1 MLMRGRTIL
10 MIAAATVFLNTT
22 ACKKRVLGEPDSPA
36 QMTQKEFEQRRHE
49 ASAFR
54 KVDTGKKLGGPGVFV
69 DPPLS
74 PRVLVEVQGT
84 AMRSTFRLDT
94 RDLGGGT
101 LGPPMVDNLAVYNV
115 AHRRSGA
122 VCEISVTDLS
132 RKIAIH
138 EWQYGD
144 TPTGYR
150 RGACGPLVPGEYE
163 VAVLAGPATGQAR
176 FRVAENGSVQG
187 LAWDDAVS
195 VAEVERKLRENSRG
209 GLQPHRRDAGA
220 CIVEGRSIAWPE
232 TTGSV
237 VPSTKRPE
245 VPTQ

>member
-1 MLMRGRTIL
+1 MRGRTIL

-101 LGPPMVDNLAVYNV
+101 LGPTWQSTMLRTVGAAQSARY
-115 AHRRSGA
+115 RSQ
-122 VCEISVTDLS
+122 ISVGRS
-132 RKIAIH
+132 
-138 EWQYGD
+138 
-144 TPTGYR
+144 PSM
-150 RGACGPLVPGEYE
+150 
-163 VAVLAGPATGQAR
+163 
-176 FRVAENGSVQG
+176 NGSM
-187 LAWDDAVS
+187 AI
-195 VAEVERKLRENSRG
+195 
-209 GLQPHRRDAGA
+209 LQPGTDVGRAG
-220 CIVEGRSIAWPE
+220 R
-232 TTGSV
+232 
-237 VPSTKRPE
+237 
-245 VPTQ
+245 